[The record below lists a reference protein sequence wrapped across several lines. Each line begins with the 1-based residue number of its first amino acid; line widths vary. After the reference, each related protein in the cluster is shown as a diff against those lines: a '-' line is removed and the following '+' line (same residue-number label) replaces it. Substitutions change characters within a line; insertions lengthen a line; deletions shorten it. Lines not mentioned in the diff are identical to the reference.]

1 MFRLTM
7 HDGANALVMK
17 VEGELRGEYAENTRS
32 LVTGCAAGMQLVVD
46 LTDVTFVDSV
56 GEEVLSLA
64 GRLGAEFIADTAYL
78 RDLCERLKLP
88 FQRTAKA
95 ASSNSTHR

>member
-1 MFRLTM
+1 MFRLTTY
-7 HDGANALVMK
+7 HGANALVIK
-17 VEGELRGEYAENTRS
+17 VEGEFRGEYAENTRT
-32 LVTGCAAGMQLVVD
+32 LVAGGKAGMQLVVD

-56 GEEVLSLA
+56 GEEVLSFL
-64 GRLGAEFIADTAYL
+64 GRLGAEFVADTAYL

-95 ASSNSTHR
+95 ASSDIKYK

>member
-17 VEGELRGEYAENTRS
+17 VEGELRGEYAENTRT
-32 LVTGCAAGMQLVVD
+32 LVTGCAAGVQLVMD

-56 GEEVLSLA
+56 GEDVLSFL

-78 RDLCERLKLP
+78 RDLCERLNLP
-88 FQRTAKA
+88 LRGTADA
-95 ASSNSTHR
+95 DSNNRKHG